1 MMRFQVFADVVEGFV
16 HIVGKL
22 KQLEFAFV
30 NEMCIR
36 DRDAGCRAGGTR
48 RGPECLVLD
57 KASSEKHIRISL
69 WRVRN
74 DGLHNSSI
82 SVVGNRGAHLEP
94 KARGLVHAQGHANH
108 AIDGGHTRASGR
120 ARDPG

>member
-1 MMRFQVFADVVEGFV
+1 M
-16 HIVGKL
+16 
-22 KQLEFAFV
+22 
-30 NEMCIR
+30 
-36 DRDAGCRAGGTR
+36 DAGCRAGGTR
-48 RGPECLVLD
+48 LGSECLVLD
-57 KASSEKHIRISL
+57 EARSEEHIRISL

-74 DGLHNSSI
+74 DGLHDTAI
-82 SVVGNRGAHLEP
+82 STVGYRGTHLEP